1 MLTVAFSAYDVTSI
15 RFAYSPLRE
24 VSASV
29 HALRTP
35 AGRALHLPWFKQVR
49 PKLTADLAP
58 LLDLIPGGA
67 YIPDFL
73 CPIPTIPTPDLA
85 GELAAL
91 RALPDEVIRGDLD
104 RMTSWPTCGPLEGTA
119 TELYENPGP
128 ALDRLAQA
136 IEAYWRIAI
145 APHWSRM
152 RNLLEGDLLYR
163 AGHLAQDGPAG
174 VFADMHPAIRW
185 EDRTLYLQQRPQELS
200 RVLNGEGL
208 LLIASVFVWPGLFH
222 RTDSPGQPIIT
233 YPVRAIA
240 TLWERGT
247 APAPDALA
255 AVIGR
260 SRALLLTELDTPA
273 STTDLARRTGLA
285 PASVSEQLT
294 LLLSAGLVTKHRV
307 GRAMLYLRTPRGQS
321 LLDD

>member
-1 MLTVAFSAYDVTSI
+1 MLTLAFSAYDVTSM
-15 RFAYSPLRE
+15 RFAFSPLRE

-49 PKLTADLAP
+49 PTLTADLAP
-58 LLDLIPGGA
+58 LLDLVPGGA

-73 CPIPTIPTPDLA
+73 CPIPATPTPDLA

-91 RALPDEVIRGDLD
+91 RAIPDEVIRGDLD

-119 TELYENPGP
+119 IDLYDHPAP
-128 ALDRLAQA
+128 ALDRLADA
-136 IEAYWRIAI
+136 IEAYWQLAI
-145 APHWSRM
+145 APHWPRM
-152 RNLLEGDLLYR
+152 RHLLEGDLLYR
-163 AGHLAQDGPAG
+163 ARQLAQHGPAG

-185 EDRTLYLQQRPQELS
+185 DNRSLYLEQRPEELS

-233 YPVRAIA
+233 YPVRGIA
-240 TLWERGT
+240 TLWERGA
-247 APAPDALA
+247 APTPDALA

-260 SRALLLTELDTPA
+260 SRALLLAELDTPA
-273 STTDLARRTGLA
+273 STTDLSRRTGLSA
-285 PASVSEQLT
+285 ANVSEQLT
-294 LLLSAGLVTKHRV
+294 LLLSAGLVTKHRI
-307 GRAMLYLRTPRGQS
+307 GRAMLYVRTSRAQA
-321 LLDD
+321 LLDT